1 MNQAK
6 GTVLVLDDNEIVREC
21 LVGLFED
28 RDWQVLQ
35 AETAEEALELLK
47 DNDADG
53 AVVDI
58 RLPGMDGN
66 DFIRWALTI
75 RPQLVCIICA
85 GSPEYDVEPDVADL
99 PAVGAVYA
107 KPVESLV
114 ALEQKMK
121 DLVDARP
128 PGARH
133 EQG

>member
-1 MNQAK
+1 MSEGK
-6 GTVLVLDDNEIVREC
+6 RTVLVLDDNEIVREC

-35 AETAEEALELLK
+35 AETAEEALDLLK
-47 DNDADG
+47 GREVDS

-85 GSPEYDVEPDVADL
+85 GSPEYDVEPDVAAL
-99 PAVGAVYA
+99 PVVGAVYA

-121 DLVDARP
+121 ALVDAGS
-128 PGARH
+128 PGVHH
-133 EQG
+133 E